1 MKPMLGLALL
11 AMSTGWLQP
20 AAAADA
26 RPPFAGFVVHPHEGA
41 GPSFE
46 FSAARA
52 TSDAPVVIS
61 VVGRKTKRAD
71 QEFRTSLQR
80 RWLHEYVAAGRD
92 LRLREQSMCDYRP
105 GGGRCDRYE
114 FEPGGEENAYYFAL
128 DNWP

>member
-11 AMSTGWLQP
+11 AIGAGLSQP
-20 AAAADA
+20 TAAADA
-26 RPPFAGFVVHPHEGA
+26 RTPFAGFVVHPRGGV

-46 FSAARA
+46 FSAAPA
-52 TSDAPVVIS
+52 SSDAPVVIS
-61 VVGRKTKRAD
+61 VVGRKTEPAD
-71 QEFRTSLQR
+71 REFRTSLQK
-80 RWLHEYVAAGRD
+80 RWLSEYVAAGRN